1 MNLYLGFEIKVTNL
15 YLLIRKRI
23 KKMQNVQISKSN
35 FKRIYFDPTLSKKET
50 ILNKKMGK
58 NRRVIK
64 RMGIFNSNG
73 HL

>member
-1 MNLYLGFEIKVTNL
+1 
-15 YLLIRKRI
+15 
-23 KKMQNVQISKSN
+23 MQNVQISKSN